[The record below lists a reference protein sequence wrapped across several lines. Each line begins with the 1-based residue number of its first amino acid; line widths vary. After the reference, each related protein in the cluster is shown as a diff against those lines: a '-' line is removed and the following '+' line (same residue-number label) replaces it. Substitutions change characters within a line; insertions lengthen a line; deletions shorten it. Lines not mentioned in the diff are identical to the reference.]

1 MKRVRLFHKWE
12 MPSILNEYNSGA
24 NPVEIL
30 CIPYE
35 APVLPPVNPEGRDL
49 FDQRFESSAAHAS
62 GRQWPDAILIITH
75 LCHKQVSDFFLLR
88 SVGDFVGEMKFHEV
102 ALLMARK

>member
-12 MPSILNEYNSGA
+12 MSSILNEYNGGA

-30 CIPYE
+30 CISHE

-49 FDQRFESSAAHAS
+49 FDQRFESSSAHAS
-62 GRQWPDAILIITH
+62 GHQWPDAILIIAH
-75 LCHKQVSDFFLLR
+75 LCHKQASDLFLLR
-88 SVGDFVGEMKFHEV
+88 SVRDFVG
-102 ALLMARK
+102 